1 MKSNIMSLEDLYAVD
16 FMQGGTLTGL
26 NNITTWMFALLFPSK
41 SALWLLD
48 HWSCLSDAMLA
59 WEQLCFWERRGHS
72 QESAKGG

>member
-1 MKSNIMSLEDLYAVD
+1 MKSNIMSPEDLYAVD

-48 HWSCLSDAMLA
+48 NVMSFSYLPVDLRNCDLSDAIRAMNI
-59 WEQLCFWERRGHS
+59 F
-72 QESAKGG
+72 